1 MVITAASKE
10 PFFRNHLLYDQLTH
24 KLLRRNYFWKPL
36 LCSFLALPRAIRIQA
51 ACPMIRA
58 TLLGKP
64 SCFEGTIFVNHSLL
78 DDQRDH
84 RRSLDLDLAM
94 YARDLV
100 FGDQC
105 LSYTARRQ
113 DQSLRTPD
121 HAFGAVDEQ
130 KFKCFLFFLLS

>member
-1 MVITAASKE
+1 MV
-10 PFFRNHLLYDQLTH
+10 
-24 KLLRRNYFWKPL
+24 
-36 LCSFLALPRAIRIQA
+36 
-51 ACPMIRA
+51 RA
-58 TLLGKP
+58 TRLGNP

-94 YARDLV
+94 YARDLG

-130 KFKCFLFFLLS
+130 KFKCFLFSYFLEDPASFEVSKNKISS

>member
-1 MVITAASKE
+1 MSYDPGHASWE
-10 PFFRNHLLYDQLTH
+10 TQ
-24 KLLRRNYFWKPL
+24 LLRR
-36 LCSFLALPRAIRIQA
+36 
-51 ACPMIRA
+51 
-58 TLLGKP
+58 
-64 SCFEGTIFVNHSLL
+64 TIFVNHSLL